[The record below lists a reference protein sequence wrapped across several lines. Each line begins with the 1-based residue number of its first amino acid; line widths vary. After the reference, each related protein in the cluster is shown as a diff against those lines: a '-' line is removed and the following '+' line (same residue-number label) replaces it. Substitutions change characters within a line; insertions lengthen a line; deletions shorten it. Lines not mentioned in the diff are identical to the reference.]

1 MKKRIGFTLCVLSAC
16 GLMAGCSF
24 SASFGNVHTI
34 EGKDA
39 ILVNAAQPELP
50 PPPPEPVPE
59 PPVKKAPIT
68 EKKIEKLEKEK
79 IDNNKATKK
88 EESHQLLSDVADV
101 LKENPKVLLINIEGH
116 TDADGAD
123 KYNKELSQKRA
134 EAVKEHLV
142 GLGIDEA
149 RLNAIGYGKERPIAD
164 NNTEEGKEKNRR
176 VEFIIAKTEK
186 ASSVKKLSKPKSA
199 AGE

>member
-59 PPVKKAPIT
+59 PPVKKAQIT
-68 EKKIEKLEKEK
+68 EKKIEILEKVMF
-79 IDNNKATKK
+79 DYNKATIK